1 MKNIISLLLL
11 ISAVVLA
18 QAAENADAE
27 GSEIE
32 EVVVKGEKP
41 MMVYAKKKQ
50 AS

>member
-1 MKNIISLLLL
+1 MEETMLDIMFEPPSQKEIEE
-11 ISAVVLA
+11 VVI
-18 QAAENADAE
+18 N
-27 GSEIE
+27 E